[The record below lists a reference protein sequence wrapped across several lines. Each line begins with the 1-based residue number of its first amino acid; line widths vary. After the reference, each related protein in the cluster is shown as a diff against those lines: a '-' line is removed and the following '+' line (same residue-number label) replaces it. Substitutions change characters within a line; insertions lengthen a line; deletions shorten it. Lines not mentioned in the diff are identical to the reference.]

1 MILIIILDYNNINSI
16 NNFFILINYS
26 LDVKFNRNK
35 EDKFD
40 VLAYRA
46 GKITESLK
54 KDVIKRE
61 TEKIDNN

>member
-1 MILIIILDYNNINSI
+1 
-16 NNFFILINYS
+16 LINYS